1 VNERLAEAGL
11 GNPAIAIRN
20 AMMTRIV
27 LMIAR
32 EFSEPRE
39 TDRNLHRA
47 VDLLSDAT
55 VRQIFSKNSEA
66 IAEAE
71 AHFRKCK
78 GDNRLSEIRHFRDK
92 YTAHIGEPKGTPL
105 PKYKDLFSFANE
117 MVDCIDLIAKA
128 TGTAVVKIADNND
141 AKEQAAAF
149 WKPWTKESTRSNLGQ
164 LPETSDR
171 ASMAHA
177 QRPVHPREV
186 HQTAHHRRPRHLP

>member
-1 VNERLAEAGL
+1 MKQPQSNADLLREIVEQSLGHGIELLSHVELMETQNTGGVNECLAEAGL
-11 GNPAIAIRN
+11 QNPAIAIRN

-47 VDLLSDAT
+47 IDLLGDPT
-55 VRQIFSKNSEA
+55 VKQIFSKNSKA
-66 IAEAE
+66 MAEAE
-71 AHFRKCK
+71 AHFKRCK
-78 GDNRLSEIRHFRDK
+78 GDNRLNEIRHFRDK

-117 MVDCIDLIAKA
+117 TVDCIDLIAKA
-128 TGTAVVKIADNND
+128 TGIAMVKIADNND

-149 WKPWTKESTRSNLGQ
+149 WKPWTKEPQ
-164 LPETSDR
+164 
-171 ASMAHA
+171 
-177 QRPVHPREV
+177 
-186 HQTAHHRRPRHLP
+186 